1 MDMKIHLLGKHS
13 HNRHMAIPGYSWDL
27 TFTQREH
34 LHGGKV
40 T

>member
-1 MDMKIHLLGKHS
+1 MDMKIHFLGKDS
-13 HNRHMAIPGYSWDL
+13 HMAIPGYSWDL